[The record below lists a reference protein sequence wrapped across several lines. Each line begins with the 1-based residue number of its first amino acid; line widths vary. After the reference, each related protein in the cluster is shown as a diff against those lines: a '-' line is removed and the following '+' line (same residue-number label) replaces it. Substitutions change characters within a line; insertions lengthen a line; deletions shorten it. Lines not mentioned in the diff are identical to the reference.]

1 MQSKLIVLGVLLLA
15 TVAPAQKATITLK
28 KLVEKREM
36 TTEKESFFNDK
47 GIELTLHIDGPD
59 VQGAR
64 KIGNLTVTKAVDD
77 VGTDLNKQDEATMSS
92 DSFQEIQEPMS
103 FGDDD
108 KKPKPTGFDLD
119 VNLPQPSARN
129 AKMIKQVSGS
139 VQVLV
144 GGEKKIV
151 KVQKLKSSLGK
162 AVDDPVLKSAGV
174 TIKLLDPGSAGL
186 ATMMGEKDKTVPA
199 EISGNMDLIAKVRI
213 VDAAD
218 EDHSQMS
225 MKSGEEGKSTVMYFL
240 DKSLDDDL
248 TLEIELWPGQKTV
261 TIPIELK
268 DVKLP

>member
-1 MQSKLIVLGVLLLA
+1 
-15 TVAPAQKATITLK
+15 
-28 KLVEKREM
+28 
-36 TTEKESFFNDK
+36 
-47 GIELTLHIDGPD
+47 
-59 VQGAR
+59 
-64 KIGNLTVTKAVDD
+64 
-77 VGTDLNKQDEATMSS
+77 
-92 DSFQEIQEPMS
+92 MS

-129 AKMIKQVSGS
+129 AKMIRQVSGS

-144 GGEKKIV
+144 GGEKKVV
-151 KVQKLKSSLGK
+151 KVRKLKSSLGK
-162 AVDDPVLKSAGV
+162 PVDDPVLKSAGV
-174 TIKLLDPGSAGL
+174 TIKLLDPGRSDL
-186 ATMMGEKDKTVPA
+186 ATMMGEKDKSVPV
-199 EISGNMDLIAKVRI
+199 EISGNQDLIAKVRI

-225 MKSGEEGKSTVMYFL
+225 MKSGEDAKSTVMYFL

-261 TIPIELK
+261 TLPIELK